1 MKEKTI
7 RKIKKQVRG
16 ITLIALV
23 VTIIVLLILAAVA
36 INLTIGENGIF
47 TKAQTSVEKYN
58 KKSIEEEINMYWG
71 EVQLNYEDTLEEQV
85 KYLQTKLR
93 EQDQNAI
100 AIINDENIDVTYK
113 GTNIKIPYMNK
124 KIANGIK
131 FFNILNYEG
140 EIWNYYCTLD
150 NKVYVQA
157 DDKTTCILDIPQVIE
172 DKNNIEIVGEGS
184 DGKEY
189 LIFHLKKQCYKLYLT
204 EKNENNLVKV
214 ADLNELE
221 NGKFKNKN
229 ISFYIPFG
237 ETSLIFFDDGT
248 AYEMSSKQEI
258 DYGKK
263 IINMGTIME
272 NGNIQFILIDANG
285 QMNMMTQ
292 NGLQNINN
300 TFANV
305 FFYDKKV
312 SMVGMSTIN
321 DILLHIICTDEGKA
335 YSIDENGVVTYIN
348 DLNEKLKDKKI
359 VNINMLGDSSLKET
373 YITFILE
380 DGNAYYTTPDFK
392 ELISINVN
400 GFPEFTPVFS

>member
-1 MKEKTI
+1 M
-7 RKIKKQVRG
+7 
-16 ITLIALV
+16 
-23 VTIIVLLILAAVA
+23 
-36 INLTIGENGIF
+36 
-47 TKAQTSVEKYN
+47 
-58 KKSIEEEINMYWG
+58 
-71 EVQLNYEDTLEEQV
+71 
-85 KYLQTKLR
+85 
-93 EQDQNAI
+93 
-100 AIINDENIDVTYK
+100 
-113 GTNIKIPYMNK
+113 
-124 KIANGIK
+124 
-131 FFNILNYEG
+131 
-140 EIWNYYCTLD
+140 
-150 NKVYVQA
+150 
-157 DDKTTCILDIPQVIE
+157 
-172 DKNNIEIVGEGS
+172 
-184 DGKEY
+184 
-189 LIFHLKKQCYKLYLT
+189 KKQCYKLYLT